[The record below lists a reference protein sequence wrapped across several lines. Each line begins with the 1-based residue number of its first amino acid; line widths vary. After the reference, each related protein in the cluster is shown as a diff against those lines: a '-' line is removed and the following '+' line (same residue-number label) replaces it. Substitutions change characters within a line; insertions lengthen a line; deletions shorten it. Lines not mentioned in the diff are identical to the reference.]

1 MNSALQN
8 VKDALLD
15 EIEAVNSRL
24 IDTFISIT
32 SKDGA
37 DGTTS
42 CSGMTLIKLSY
53 TAVSLAPDLKSK
65 FGVSGNF
72 QPLVMPRTLSIPADY
87 PRSSPV
93 IVDDEGDARIR

>member
-1 MNSALQN
+1 LQN

-24 IDTFISIT
+24 IDTLISIT
-32 SKDGA
+32 SEDEA
-37 DGTTS
+37 DGITS
-42 CSGMTLIKLSY
+42 CNGTTLIKLSY
-53 TAVSLAPDLKSK
+53 TAVSLAPGLKSR

-72 QPLVMPRTLSIPADY
+72 QALVMPTTMSIPADY